1 MEPLVGRGHLKTEN
15 IEEIKSLINP
25 NFALINTKVVCG
37 HLHLKQAAYIADR
50 AHTGK
55 YNLSN
60 DRSTEVLLYL
70 TAQRQITKA
79 IEIGGIK
86 EGQKAIAWVSFG
98 SAPASLSSILD
109 YDDSVISHDNFDY
122 SKVQLDEKV
131 ISGLKSEDKQKIIMT
146 RTATLPVQSR

>member
-1 MEPLVGRGHLKTEN
+1 MKLED

-25 NFALINTKVVCG
+25 NFALINPKVICG
-37 HLHLKQAAYIADR
+37 HLHLKQAAYLADK
-50 AHTGK
+50 AHTGN

-70 TAQRQITKA
+70 TAQRQISKA

-86 EGQKAIAWVSFG
+86 EGQKSLAWVSFG
-98 SAPASLSSILD
+98 SPPTFLSSILD
-109 YDDSVISHDNFDY
+109 SDDSIISHENFDY
-122 SKVQLDEKV
+122 SKANLDEKV
-131 ISGLKSEDKQKIIMT
+131 ISKLKSEEKQKIVMA